1 MKRGI
6 FVSVCAENPDKS
18 SSWRKWDEK
27 QQVRQGRRRRRW
39 WSCHNG
45 CSGLQNVKL
54 QECLDAGRGEERTP
68 AGQHLLPLSW
78 SVVTFR
84 RRRTRS
90 SSVSPLSVSR
100 DFRLRE
106 LVDLFSVS
114 YSKRKAWEALWGQM
128 MPSSSCTQLQNLSHC
143 SCRAACQALP
153 LVPEQQLGSTPQ
165 PTLIWAHAA
174 GTNHTHYTSGGG
186 YQAEERCPGPA
197 TDEQIL
203 MFVGNC
209 QLPPFWHVK
218 NLKKLLESYHAHN

>member
-1 MKRGI
+1 MAAVVWKRMW
-6 FVSVCAENPDKS
+6 S
-18 SSWRKWDEK
+18 SRSAWM
-27 QQVRQGRRRRRW
+27 Q
-39 WSCHNG
+39 
-45 CSGLQNVKL
+45 
-54 QECLDAGRGEERTP
+54 GEERAP

-143 SCRAACQALP
+143 SSRAAWQALP
-153 LVPEQQLGSTPQ
+153 LEPQQQLGSTPHPDLGSCCRDKPHSLHIRGVVSGWGEMPWPCHWWTNPDVCGKL
-165 PTLIWAHAA
+165 PT
-174 GTNHTHYTSGGG
+174 SS
-186 YQAEERCPGPA
+186 
-197 TDEQIL
+197 IL
-203 MFVGNC
+203 TCEG
-209 QLPPFWHVK
+209 
-218 NLKKLLESYHAHN
+218 S